1 MVRRISVDIATNPYS
16 IFLGRGLLQSGDAA
30 RELAPVVSGRRT
42 LIVTDRTVGRLYAER
57 VRQLALDAGAAGC
70 EVAVFDGGEG
80 DKRLGTVESMYHTA
94 ISSGLDRTSVIL
106 ALGGGVVGD
115 LAGFVAATLFRGV
128 PFVQI
133 PTSLLA
139 MVDSSVGG
147 KVGVDLDE
155 GKNLVGAFYQPR
167 LVLAD
172 LEALRSLPA
181 REIRCGLAEIV
192 KYAVILDTALFSELE
207 RRQRDLVALDL
218 SPYEAVVQRCCE
230 LKAEVVAEDEREAGR
245 RAILNYGHTFGHALE
260 ALGRYE
266 GLNHGEAV
274 AVGMGMAADVAAL
287 AGLASTETV
296 TRQDALLRALGL
308 PVRAE
313 LPGAD
318 PAAVLLAM
326 YRDKK
331 VQKGVLRLV
340 LPSRIGSVSVTEF
353 TDEDV
358 LTKAI
363 GGRLGE
369 P

>member
-1 MVRRISVDIATNPYS
+1 MRRIPVDVEATSYD

-30 RELAPVVSGRRT
+30 RELAFVVSGRRT
-42 LIVTDRTVGRLYAER
+42 LIITDRTVGRLYADR
-57 VRQLALDAGAAGC
+57 ARQVALDAGADSC
-70 EVAVFDGGEG
+70 EVASFDGGEG
-80 DKRLGTVESMYHTA
+80 DKRLGTVESLYHAA
-94 ISSGLDRTSVIL
+94 ISFGLDRASAVL

-115 LAGFVAATLFRGV
+115 VAGFVAATLFRGV

-167 LVLAD
+167 LVVAD
-172 LEALRSLPA
+172 LQVLQSLPA

-192 KYAVILDTALFSELE
+192 KYAVIMDPSLFAVLDS
-207 RRQRDLVALDL
+207 RRQDLVALDL
-218 SPYEAVVQRCCE
+218 SLYEEVVQRCCE
-230 LKAEVVAEDEREAGR
+230 LKAEVVVEDERESGR

-266 GLNHGEAV
+266 ALNHGEAV
-274 AVGMGMAADVAAL
+274 AVGMGMAADVAAV
-287 AGLASTETV
+287 AGLGSAETV
-296 TRQDALLRALGL
+296 TRQDCLLRALGL
-308 PVRAE
+308 PVRAV
-313 LPGAD
+313 LPGTEPED
-318 PAAVLLAM
+318 VLEAM

-331 VQKGVLRLV
+331 VRRGVLRLV
-340 LPSRIGSVSVTEF
+340 LPSRIGDASLTEF
-353 TDEDV
+353 TDEEA
-358 LTKAI
+358 LMNAI